1 MENTGIQIKAKNRL
15 KKNADI
21 DRNSEGS
28 EYDENKADI
37 KKEIELKQAQNV
49 QIDTTKKQRRN
60 QQQYKAEL
68 RREYSDEFSE
78 RVQYDGN
85 AEKLRQA

>member
-37 KKEIELKQAQNV
+37 KKEIELKQA
-49 QIDTTKKQRRN
+49 
-60 QQQYKAEL
+60 
-68 RREYSDEFSE
+68 
-78 RVQYDGN
+78 
-85 AEKLRQA
+85 